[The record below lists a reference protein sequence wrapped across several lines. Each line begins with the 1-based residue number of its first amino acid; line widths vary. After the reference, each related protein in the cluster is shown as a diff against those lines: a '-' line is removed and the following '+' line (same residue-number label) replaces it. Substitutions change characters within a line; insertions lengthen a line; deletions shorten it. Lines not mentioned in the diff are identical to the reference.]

1 MLETLKKLFKDLFK
15 SDTENRSRNAAN
27 DRLRIVLTNDRLNLS
42 QETLDAI
49 REEII
54 EVIARHTDIAG
65 TPEVNIITEGRKSAV
80 DISIPLKSKGR

>member
-1 MLETLKKLFKDLFK
+1 MLDILKKLFKD
-15 SDTENRSRNAAN
+15 DTENRSRNAAN

-54 EVIARHTDIAG
+54 QVIANHIDIAG
-65 TPEVNIITEGRKSAV
+65 TPEVNIITEGRQSAV
-80 DISIPLKSKGR
+80 DISIPLKTKGR

>member
-1 MLETLKKLFKDLFK
+1 MIDLLKKLFKDDSDSK
-15 SDTENRSRNAAN
+15 SRSAAN

-42 QETLDAI
+42 QDVLDSI

-54 EVIARHTDIAG
+54 QVIVNHIDIAG
-65 TPEVNIITEGRKSAV
+65 VPEVTIITEGRQSAV